1 MPNGDVFGGSSWFAQ
16 QLQAAIQQAMLE
28 FQRQQATGYIQ
39 PREAQPG
46 PGRDEALQAIYA
58 HRYDI
63 GKFYDETWGEDKG
76 TPLQRMENWVGITTE
91 EVGDPITF
99 AADQGWIE
107 LPEAAAGNG
116 DGEAAP
122 TLERERYESDLDR
135 WEDEFA
141 RTERLDVQTLQQW
154 EDTFRYQKARD
165 AEADREWGLEFL
177 RAQGL
182 DQAAQDRW
190 EAEQFRLSA
199 LDKDARNQW
208 ELEFARAEGLDEQAF
223 GQWQDEHDLRV
234 QAAKDARTQWQSEFL
249 RLQGLDEQAQDRW
262 TAEFEAKSDASDED
276 TRRWNEEFMR
286 AQGLDD
292 EAIRQ
297 FNIQQGRLS
306 TLDAETKRQWNAE
319 FARAQGLDT
328 ESIRQWGMEQSLRER
343 EFNLTEQQVATAAQQ
358 WESEFG
364 LTREESE
371 RASQQWSA
379 EFERGGAE
387 WEREQ
392 AWEEEYGRGQLG
404 MDFMTLMS
412 TLRGPRN
419 LRQYENVMRAAQG
432 TQFPAWAANLAQGL
446 GFAPYQGAV
455 GPMQGMGMEQ
465 FAQGQQPYGGAQP
478 AGIPLTPEALAQQQQ
493 AAGAPPE
500 GIVLGQQQQ
509 GTQPY
514 PVWGEA
520 FMQQLARS
528 PQLVRPDQWANM
540 TPFERNRLMGE
551 VEYAGADWDSWLQMM
566 QKAGPTGGQVQG
578 TSFFGGGW

>member
-1 MPNGDVFGGSSWFAQ
+1 MAEVDVFGGSNWFAK
-16 QLQAAIQQAMLE
+16 QLEAAIQQAMLE

-39 PREAQPG
+39 PREAQAG
-46 PGRDEALQAIYA
+46 PGRDEAMQAIYS

-63 GKFYDETWGEDKG
+63 EKFYDENWGEGSG
-76 TPLQRMENWVGITTE
+76 TPLQRMENWLSITSE

-107 LPEAAAGNG
+107 LPEELTEAE
-116 DGEAAP
+116 GEP

-165 AEADREWGLEFL
+165 AEADREWSLEFL

-190 EAEQFRLSA
+190 EAEQGRVKR
-199 LDKDARNQW
+199 LDKVARRQW

-234 QAAKDARTQWQSEFL
+234 EAAKNARSQWQSEFL

-262 TAEFEAKSDASDED
+262 TAEFEAKSDATDED

-306 TLDAETKRQWNAE
+306 TLDAEQKRQWNAE

-328 ESIRQWGMEQSLRER
+328 EAIRQWGMEQSLRER

-358 WESEFG
+358 WEQQFG
-364 LTREESE
+364 FTKDEAQL
-371 RASQQWSA
+371 AAQQWEKTFA
-379 EFERGGAE
+379 RGGE
-387 WEREQ
+387 QWEREQ
-392 AWEEEYGRGQLG
+392 AWKEQFGKGQLG
-404 MDFMTLMS
+404 MDYLTLMS
-412 TLRGPRN
+412 TLRGPRDWV
-419 LRQYENVMRAAQG
+419 QYANTLRAAQQ
-432 TQFPAWAANLAQGL
+432 TEFPAWAQQLAQGL
-446 GFAPYQGAV
+446 GFAPFQGA
-455 GPMQGMGMEQ
+455 M
-465 FAQGQQPYGGAQP
+465 
-478 AGIPLTPEALAQQQQ
+478 TPQQQ
-493 AAGAPPE
+493 AQQVRGRETIRWNEVTGAWEPIPGAETQQMQQVAGAPPPAQ
-500 GIVLGQQQQ
+500 GIALGQQQ
-509 GTQPY
+509 GVPA
-514 PVWGEA
+514 WGQT
-520 FMQQLARS
+520 FMQQLAAS
-528 PQLVRPDQWANM
+528 PQLVRPDQWATM
-540 TPFERNRLMGE
+540 TPGEREMLLGM
-551 VEYAGADWDSWLQMM
+551 VESGGGWAPDWMQMM
-566 QKAGPTGGQVQG
+566 QKAGPTGGRVQG